1 MLKNNQAIGTD
12 GITGKLLK
20 YESGL
25 RREGLCSML
34 MIFVKIAS
42 VPDDWKNDVMF
53 PCTKRT
59 KVKAQSTEEN

>member
-1 MLKNNQAIGTD
+1 MLKNDQAIGTD
-12 GITGKLLK
+12 GITGELIK

-25 RREGLCSML
+25 LREGLCSVL
-34 MIFVKIAS
+34 MICVKIAS
-42 VPDDWKNDVMF
+42 VQDDWKNDAMF